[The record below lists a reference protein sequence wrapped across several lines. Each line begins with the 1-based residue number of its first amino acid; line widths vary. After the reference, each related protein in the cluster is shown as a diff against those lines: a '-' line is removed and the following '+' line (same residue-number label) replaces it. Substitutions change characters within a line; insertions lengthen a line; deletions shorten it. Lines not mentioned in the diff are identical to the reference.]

1 MKKLFYF
8 TIFSLGLLITAYGQT
23 RLSFQNN
30 AYTAGDSPSF
40 IVANNVN
47 EGLPGSNQK
56 WDFSVLTAKSE
67 IPVQFLE
74 SNASGNQVNFP
85 ECNILL
91 REQGSEFF
99 FKVTENN
106 IKDYGYSCPCYV
118 VRYNNPIVKF
128 VFPFT
133 YGSAFSGKYQ
143 GDIIGQGNKTV
154 SGEYATAADGY
165 GTLILPGNV
174 TINNVLRV
182 KFTQKTDSI
191 SSWNVTYRWYANAAY
206 PNLKYPLLTIM
217 TKVNKD
223 SAYTYHVAYNSE
235 AGKLA
240 VQQPV
245 SQSVSQDY
253 NSIDFESYNV
263 KVFPNPFKENAQV
276 AYTLPENAK
285 VTLYISDNTG
295 KIIQTLIDGMQ
306 QKGSYLQDFSI
317 PQATTYYVI
326 TLVVNGKIICSKLLF
341 HIDEI

>member
-8 TIFSLGLLITAYGQT
+8 TIFSLGLLMTAYGQT

-40 IVANNVN
+40 FLANNAN

-56 WDFSVLTAKSE
+56 WDFSTLTAKSE
-67 IPVQFLE
+67 IPVLFFAAQE
-74 SNASGNQVNFP
+74 SGNQVNFP

-99 FKVTENN
+99 FQVTESS

-118 VRYNNPIVKF
+118 VKYNTPIVKF
-128 VFPFT
+128 AFPFSF
-133 YGSAFSGKYQ
+133 GSAFSGKYQ
-143 GDIIGQGNKTV
+143 ADVIGQEGKAF
-154 SGEYATAADGY
+154 SGEYATEADGY
-165 GTLILPGNV
+165 GTLVLPENV
-174 TINNVLRV
+174 VINNVLRV
-182 KFTQKTDSI
+182 KFTQKTDNTT
-191 SSWNVTYRWYANAAY
+191 SWNVTYRWYANASY
-206 PNLKYPLLTIM
+206 PNLKYPLLTVM
-217 TKVNKD
+217 TKVSKD
-223 SAYTYHVAYNSE
+223 STYTYHTAYNKD

-240 VQQPV
+240 VQQPA
-245 SQSVSQDY
+245 SQSASQEY
-253 NSIDFESYNV
+253 SAIGFESYNV

-276 AYTLPENAK
+276 AYSLPENAK

-295 KIIQTLIDGMQ
+295 KIIQTLIDGVQ

-326 TLVVNGKIICSKLLF
+326 TLVVDGKIICSKLLF